1 MVQMRCTSVRWER
14 PPLKRLL
21 MDVTLRNTEGEPR
34 WFVLPKTAGAKG
46 GGVDGGEALELRDH
60 GRVLLASFRGTG
72 GFYALLL
79 PPEAEVRLTGLSIA
93 VWDDLPNGHIS
104 VRAVIARDVRIGG
117 TPLGD
122 WLAMDARCDRTA
134 EAKVADCR
142 SVVSKEM
149 PGGKEQPVEYAE
161 PRETA
166 ANVAL
171 PKEK

>member
-21 MDVTLRNTEGEPR
+21 MDVTLRNTEPASR
-34 WFVLPKTAGAKG
+34 WFVLPRTAGAKG
-46 GGVDGGEALELRDH
+46 GGVDGGEALELREH
-60 GRVLLASFRGTG
+60 GRVLLAAFRGTG

-79 PPEAEVRLTGLSIA
+79 PAGAEVRLTGLPIA
-93 VWDDLPNGHIS
+93 IWGDLPNGHIS
-104 VRAVIARDVRIGG
+104 VRAVITRDVRIGG
-117 TPLGD
+117 TPLED
-122 WLAMDARCDRTA
+122 WLAMDAQCDRSA

-149 PGGKEQPVEYAE
+149 PEGKEQPVEYTE

-166 ANVAL
+166 VDVAL